1 LVSSANDRQRK
12 IRLHH
17 PSTRRQIGE
26 AVKVHYKSDSILM
39 FELVNHPGKMLRVN
53 ATGKVG
59 E

>member
-12 IRLHH
+12 VRLHH